1 MLGLNSLS
9 ADDDHDSKF
18 IDSIFTLSKVAL
30 RGSRIFTMVFVISY
44 HVVVYQWATPFELTF
59 WASLLL

>member
-1 MLGLNSLS
+1 MFGLNSLP

-18 IDSIFTLSKVAL
+18 IDSIFTLFEVAQ

-44 HVVVYQWATPFELTF
+44 QVIAYQWANPFELIF
-59 WASLLL
+59 LASL